1 MTYLNR
7 FVIAVV
13 LLCGLNACGF
23 SLSELVSQAAKATAT
38 AETSSVEEPKK
49 AEEAQASVEPTGF
62 APAIESDAK
71 CRVDPIERMVSLAHK
86 PNVAELEA
94 DEWELGQSSETAFT
108 LIEYGDFQ

>member
-7 FVIAVV
+7 FVIALV

-23 SLSELVSQAAKATAT
+23 SLSELVSQATEASATEEA
-38 AETSSVEEPKK
+38 AQVEEAEKV
-49 AEEAQASVEPTGF
+49 EEAQVSVEPTGF

-71 CRVDPIERMVSLAHK
+71 CRVDPIDRMISLTHK